1 MPIGV
6 PKVPYRLP
14 GEEDTSYVD
23 IYNLLYR
30 ERIVFLAQAVN
41 DEICNQLVALLIYL
55 NAEDEKRDMF
65 LYINSPG
72 GSVLAGLA
80 VFDTMDYVQPDVA
93 TVCIG
98 MAMSMASVLLAA
110 GEFGK
115 RIAMP
120 HSRVMIHQPSSAYY
134 DGQAG
139 EFLIEANEVLRI
151 RDELTRI
158 YSIHTRQPHNLIS
171 EDLERDLF
179 MSADEAK
186 EYGIVDRVVAG
197 MKSVS
202 WTER

>member
-1 MPIGV
+1 
-6 PKVPYRLP
+6 
-14 GEEDTSYVD
+14 
-23 IYNLLYR
+23 
-30 ERIVFLAQAVN
+30 
-41 DEICNQLVALLIYL
+41 
-55 NAEDEKRDMF
+55 MF

-158 YSIHTRQPHNLIS
+158 YSIHTKQPHNLIS

>member
-14 GEEDTSYVD
+14 GEEDASYVD

-30 ERIVFLAQAVN
+30 ERILFLAQAV
-41 DEICNQLVALLIYL
+41 DDDISNQLVAIMVYL

-65 LYINSPG
+65 MYINSPG

-80 VFDTMDYVQPDVA
+80 VFDTMEYVQPDV
-93 TVCIG
+93 TTICMG
-98 MAMSMASVLLAA
+98 MAMSMGSFVLAG

-139 EFLIEANEVLRI
+139 EFLMEANEVLRI
-151 RDELTRI
+151 RDEITRI
-158 YSIHTRQPHNLIS
+158 YSIRTGQPRNLIS
-171 EDLERDLF
+171 EDLERDSF
-179 MSADEAK
+179 MSAEEAK
-186 EYGIVDRVVAG
+186 EYGVVDQVVAS
-197 MKSVS
+197 MEAVPWAES
-202 WTER
+202 

>member
-186 EYGIVDRVVAG
+186 EYGIVDRVVAS